1 VTARRSGDSR
11 EQSEGRPARV
21 PAGAVRGGASAEGV
35 FAGTEL
41 APDRRLKSD
50 RDLKRLIL
58 RHYLGAVRAKGPLG
72 RKPVAWVTSGAPV
85 EILLALDILPIYPE
99 NYGALVGS
107 RKAAV
112 PYCEEAEAAGYS
124 LDLCSYARNSIGS
137 VLSGRGELQGRP
149 LPAPDLL
156 VSTKNICGVVV
167 KWWEVLARHYG
178 CPLYV
183 VDTPFAADG
192 LTTEQV
198 DYVRNQLDELAAF
211 AAAAAR
217 RRLPPRP
224 VFERRLLEVLELTR
238 KATDLWE
245 EIQDLRRNSPTP
257 ASALDMFTNLFPI
270 VTLRGTKSCVDYYR
284 RVRDELAERV
294 REGVGAVPSEKHRLI
309 WDNIAIWYDFDLV
322 RYLHARGAAF
332 VGETYTDAWGIYDPG
347 EDITDPLSAM
357 AEQYSLI
364 LLNVGLETRRERL
377 FRMIRS
383 QRADGVVFHSCRSC
397 KTYSLGQYEL
407 ARAVRNRLGLP
418 TLVVE
423 ADMTDS
429 RVFAAGPTRTR
440 IDAFLE
446 VLAGS

>member
-1 VTARRSGDSR
+1 VTGRQTSAFSG
-11 EQSEGRPARV
+11 A
-21 PAGAVRGGASAEGV
+21 
-35 FAGTEL
+35 EL
-41 APDRRLKSD
+41 APDRRLHAD
-50 RDLKRLIL
+50 RELKKLIL
-58 RHYLGAVRAKGPLG
+58 RHYLGAMRAKGLLG
-72 RKPVAWVTSGAPV
+72 RRPVAWVTSGAPV

-107 RKAAV
+107 RRAAV
-112 PYCEEAEAAGYS
+112 SYCEEAEAAGYS

-156 VSTKNICGVVV
+156 VGTKNICGVVV
-167 KWWEVLARHYG
+167 KWWEILARHYG

-192 LTTEQV
+192 LTPEQV
-198 DYVRNQLDELAAF
+198 RYVRNQLEELAAF
-211 AAAAAR
+211 AARAAGR
-217 RRLPPRP
+217 PLPRP
-224 VFERRLLEVLELTR
+224 TVFEERLLEVLGLTHQATRLWQEL
-238 KATDLWE
+238 
-245 EIQDLRRNSPTP
+245 QDLRRVSPTP

-270 VTLRGTKSCVDYYR
+270 VTLRGTRTCVEYYR

-294 REGVGAVPSEKHRLI
+294 SRGVAAVPNERHRLI
-309 WDNIAIWYDFDLV
+309 WDNIAIWYEFDLV

-332 VGETYTDAWGIYDPG
+332 VGETYTDAWGIYDPEQAG
-347 EDITDPLSAM
+347 TSDPLGAM

-377 FRMIRS
+377 FKMIQS

-407 ARAVRNRLGLP
+407 ARAVRDQLGLP
-418 TLVVE
+418 TLIIE

-446 VLAGS
+446 LLDEARGAKISP